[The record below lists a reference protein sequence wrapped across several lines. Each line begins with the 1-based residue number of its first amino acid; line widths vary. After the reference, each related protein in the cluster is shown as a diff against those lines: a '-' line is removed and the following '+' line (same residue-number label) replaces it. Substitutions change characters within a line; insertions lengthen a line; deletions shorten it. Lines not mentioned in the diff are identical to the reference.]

1 MLTALAIAALKQGL
15 HGVLL
20 EPADGAVY
28 VNALDD
34 ALEAGERPVREAY
47 GAIYERLRQRKKK
60 YDPTN
65 LFCRNSNIIP
75 N

>member
-1 MLTALAIAALKQGL
+1 M
-15 HGVLL
+15 LL

-47 GAIYERLRQRKKK
+47 GANYERLRQLKKK

-65 LFCRNSNIIP
+65 LFCRNSNIKP